1 VERANLAAKEDK
13 MSVMQHLT
21 AALFWLQDQTTT
33 CSEII
38 MLQSSE
44 IVFILNN
51 PLVSLD
57 YSQNKLYF
65 LEESSTCSYS
75 SEIGYYDSSCYYMII

>member
-13 MSVMQHLT
+13 MSVMPHLT
-21 AALFWLQDQTTT
+21 ATLFWLQDQTAT

-44 IVFILNN
+44 IVLF
-51 PLVSLD
+51 
-57 YSQNKLYF
+57 
-65 LEESSTCSYS
+65 
-75 SEIGYYDSSCYYMII
+75 